1 MKRYLVAVGVGA
13 SVLLG
18 SLSVSAF
25 PVFDA
30 SNFAQNVMQ
39 VKHML
44 AQLSQMRQQLDQ
56 GKAQLNAIKGE
67 RGMGRIVTES
77 SRDYIPRN
85 WREALDMGGGDI
97 DALANDIRATAGFL
111 SDADM
116 ESINA
121 PYRDQVRRN
130 GDAALRGQAM
140 QAAVFE
146 RSGERFGRIKILMD
160 RIDQAEDA
168 KAIEDLQAR
177 IATEEVM
184 LQNELVRAQAMTA
197 MLEARNEVREESER
211 QSMLLK

>member
-67 RGMGRIVTES
+67 RGMGRIVTE
-77 SRDYIPRN
+77 
-85 WREALDMGGGDI
+85 
-97 DALANDIRATAGFL
+97 
-111 SDADM
+111 
-116 ESINA
+116 
-121 PYRDQVRRN
+121 
-130 GDAALRGQAM
+130 
-140 QAAVFE
+140 
-146 RSGERFGRIKILMD
+146 
-160 RIDQAEDA
+160 
-168 KAIEDLQAR
+168 
-177 IATEEVM
+177 
-184 LQNELVRAQAMTA
+184 
-197 MLEARNEVREESER
+197 
-211 QSMLLK
+211 